1 MQRLMFFSKLDI
13 KIKNIAKPRKKLSN
27 TDPKDEQQLQ
37 QASSIIITY
46 SKIDKEEVSIKT
58 RMEIE
63 EQDIEINKFP
73 SKQQQWKWVHKNKRF

>member
-1 MQRLMFFSKLDI
+1 MFFPKLDI

-63 EQDIEINKFP
+63 EQNIEINKFP
-73 SKQQQWKWVHKNKRF
+73 SKQQQWK

>member
-1 MQRLMFFSKLDI
+1 MFFSKLDI

-73 SKQQQWKWVHKNKRF
+73 SKQQQWK